1 MIKKIAVLTSGGDA
15 PGMNAAIRAVVRSAL
30 DQGLSG
36 VGVKDGYKGLM
47 NENFI
52 VMTRESVSNIIS
64 HGGTILGSA
73 RYPIFR
79 YDETRKEAVKILQKH
94 GIDGMV
100 VIGGD
105 GSYNG
110 AMGVSGFG
118 VPCVGVPGTIDND
131 IASTDYTIG
140 FHTAVQ
146 TAVDAI
152 DKLRDTCRSHIR
164 CSIVEVMGR
173 YCGDIAY
180 QAGLA
185 CGADLVVTDETG
197 VNLDDLIETVNRCK
211 EMSKRHCII
220 VISERLC
227 DVHEIAKQVEE
238 ATGYETRATILGHIQ
253 RGGTPVPEDRV
264 LATLLGSSAVEA
276 LIEGKSGVCMGMV
289 SGKIVTTP
297 IKEALEMEKHLLSS
311 FGSIVKRVR

>member
-30 DQGLSG
+30 DQGISV

>member
-30 DQGLSG
+30 DQGIEV

-47 NENFI
+47 SENF
-52 VMTRESVSNIIS
+52 VEMTHESVSNIINQ
-64 HGGTILGSA
+64 GGTILGSA

-79 YDETRKEAVKILQKH
+79 YDETRQAAAALLTKH
-94 GIDGMV
+94 GIGGMV

-140 FHTAVQ
+140 FHTAVN
-146 TAVDAI
+146 TVVECV

-164 CSIVEVMGR
+164 CSIIEVMGR

-197 VNLDDLIETVNRCK
+197 VNEEEIIAAVERCK
-211 EMSKRHCII
+211 QLGRRHCII
-220 VISERLC
+220 VISEHLC
-227 DVHEIAKQVEE
+227 DVNDLAKKVEE

-253 RGGTPVPEDRV
+253 RGGIPVPEDRV
-264 LATLLGSSAVEA
+264 LGTLLGASAVTA
-276 LIEGKSGVCMGMV
+276 LLEGKSGVCMGMV
-289 SGKIVTTP
+289 AGQIVATP
-297 IKEALEMEKHLLSS
+297 IKEALEMKKHLLSD
-311 FGSIVKRVR
+311 FASIVKRVR

>member
-1 MIKKIAVLTSGGDA
+1 MIRKIAVLTSGGDA
-15 PGMNAAIRAVVRSAL
+15 PGMNAAIRAVVRNAL
-30 DQGLSG
+30 DQGIEV
-36 VGVKDGYKGLM
+36 VGVLDGYKGLM

-52 VMTRESVSNIIS
+52 PMNRDSVSNIIAQ
-64 HGGTILGSA
+64 GGTILGSA

-79 YDETRKEAVKILQKH
+79 YDETRQAAVKILQKH

-146 TAVDAI
+146 TAVDCI

-164 CSIVEVMGR
+164 CSMVEVMGR

-197 VNLDDLIETVNRCK
+197 VNEEEIIAVVEKCK
-211 EMSKRHCII
+211 QTGKRHCII
-220 VISERLC
+220 VISEHMC
-227 DVHEIAKQVEE
+227 DVHELAKKVEE

-253 RGGTPVPEDRV
+253 RGGIPVPEDRV
-264 LATLLGSSAVEA
+264 LGTLLGASAVDA
-276 LIEGKSGVCMGMV
+276 LVEGKSGVCMGMV

-297 IKEALEMEKHLLSS
+297 IKEALEMQKHLLSS
-311 FGSIVKRVR
+311 FASIVKRVR

>member
-30 DQGLSG
+30 DQGISV

-253 RGGTPVPEDRV
+253 RGGTPVPDDRV

>member
-30 DQGLSG
+30 DQGISV

-47 NENFI
+47 NENFV